1 MMSNIKVGDKV
12 RFLNSTGGGVVR
24 SFKGKDQVL
33 VEDEDGFE
41 VPALI
46 RECVVVGDS
55 EMQVHS
61 SRRSPLPSVT
71 QAAVPQP
78 KKPEPQPEVE
88 KVTETI
94 EGERLNIYLAYL
106 PIEPAKVIQGS
117 GYETY
122 FINDSNYSLIDCNAG
137 TIKEIAEKFHNII
150 ITNNEETIWS
160 KQYVN
165 KDLNADNW
173 VRNRVAL
180 LHGPNGYHNWAG
192 TAPTHDLVMAFETEE
207 GKIPNTLLKP
217 GESTTE
223 NPYISMQLSVMMVQS
238 GDAPELPMEP
248 CSMRLH
254 WVTCNSV
261 IMN

>member
-41 VPALI
+41 VPVLI

-94 EGERLNIYLAYL
+94 RRRTAEHLFGLPPDRACQSDTGKRL
-106 PIEPAKVIQGS
+106 
-117 GYETY
+117 
-122 FINDSNYSLIDCNAG
+122 
-137 TIKEIAEKFHNII
+137 
-150 ITNNEETIWS
+150 
-160 KQYVN
+160 
-165 KDLNADNW
+165 
-173 VRNRVAL
+173 
-180 LHGPNGYHNWAG
+180 
-192 TAPTHDLVMAFETEE
+192 
-207 GKIPNTLLKP
+207 
-217 GESTTE
+217 
-223 NPYISMQLSVMMVQS
+223 
-238 GDAPELPMEP
+238 
-248 CSMRLH
+248 
-254 WVTCNSV
+254 
-261 IMN
+261 

>member
-106 PIEPAKVIQGS
+106 PIEPAKVMQGS

-122 FINDSNYSLIDCNAG
+122 FINDSNYYLFFNRLDSYIFICKSRVYRLI
-137 TIKEIAEKFHNII
+137 FV
-150 ITNNEETIWS
+150 S
-160 KQYVN
+160 KQKISEYEN
-165 KDLNADNW
+165 TANECKK
-173 VRNRVAL
+173 L
-180 LHGPNGYHNWAG
+180 L
-192 TAPTHDLVMAFETEE
+192 
-207 GKIPNTLLKP
+207 
-217 GESTTE
+217 ESVVWMDQK
-223 NPYISMQLSVMMVQS
+223 NMFWQD
-238 GDAPELPMEP
+238 G
-248 CSMRLH
+248 
-254 WVTCNSV
+254 
-261 IMN
+261 